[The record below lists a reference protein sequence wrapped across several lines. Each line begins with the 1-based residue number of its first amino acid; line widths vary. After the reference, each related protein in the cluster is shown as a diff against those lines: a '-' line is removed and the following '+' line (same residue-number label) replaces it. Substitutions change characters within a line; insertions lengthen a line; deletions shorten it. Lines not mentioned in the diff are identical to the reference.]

1 MSDNLTAL
9 ITRAQ
14 AQLLD
19 DGTLFSTAALTA
31 AFRSALTRFNE
42 SAPIWAASLVDV
54 VDGQRV
60 YELAAVDFS
69 GLLDVVG
76 VWENDADGDEDEPL
90 AFDWYFEDN
99 RPFVRLRDSLS
110 SGSLLVRFSLPHTVN
125 GLASETTST
134 LTADQDQV
142 LIDGACADAIKA
154 RFLARVEKV
163 NVSSQV
169 LEGYRSAAASY
180 EQAFTLGLRRYAR
193 RPAGVSQPSTARWA
207 DAWEGWA
214 Q

>member
-31 AFRSALTRFNE
+31 AFRSALARFNQ

-54 VDGQRV
+54 VSEQRV

-76 VWENDADGDEDEPL
+76 VWESDDDGDEDEPL

-99 RPFVRLRDSLS
+99 RPFVRLRESLS

-125 GLASETTST
+125 GLASKTTST

-154 RFLARVEKV
+154 RLTARVEANNLSRTV
-163 NVSSQV
+163 VRDYQI
-169 LEGYRSAAASY
+169 AASAF
-180 EQAFTLGLRRYAR
+180 EQAFLLGLTRYAR
-193 RPAGVSQPSTARWA
+193 RPAGKSKPPTARWA
-207 DAWEGWA
+207 DEWEGWA

>member
-19 DGTLFSTAALTA
+19 NGTLFSTAAMTA
-31 AFRSALTRFNE
+31 AFRSALARFNQ
-42 SAPIWAASLVDV
+42 SAPIWAASLVDAV
-54 VDGQRV
+54 EDQHV

-99 RPFVRLRDSLS
+99 RPFVRLREALS

-125 GLASETTST
+125 GLAAASTST

-142 LIDGACADAIKA
+142 LIDGACAEALRA
-154 RFLARVEKV
+154 RLLSRAEKV
-163 NVSSQV
+163 NPSDDT
-169 LEGYRSAAASY
+169 LESYTFAAA
-180 EQAFTLGLRRYAR
+180 AFERAFGLGLARYAR
-193 RPAGVSQPSTARWA
+193 RAPGVGEPSTAHWA
-207 DAWEGWA
+207 DEWEGWQA
-214 Q
+214 

>member
-54 VDGQRV
+54 VDGQYV
-60 YELAAVDFS
+60 YELADVDFS

-99 RPFVRLRDSLS
+99 RPFVRLRESLS

-125 GLASETTST
+125 GLAGKTTST
-134 LTADQDQV
+134 LTADQEQV
-142 LIDGACADAIKA
+142 LIDGACADVLRSRIVS
-154 RFLARVEKV
+154 RVEANNLSKTIA
-163 NVSSQV
+163 QDYQMAIAGF
-169 LEGYRSAAASY
+169 ER
-180 EQAFTLGLRRYAR
+180 AFLLGLARYAR

-207 DAWEGWA
+207 DAWEGWS

>member
-54 VDGQRV
+54 VDGQHV

-76 VWENDADGDEDEPL
+76 VWENDDDGDEDEPL

-99 RPFVRLRDSLS
+99 RPFVRLRDPLS

-125 GLASETTST
+125 GLASKTTST
-134 LTADQDQV
+134 LTVDQEQV
-142 LIDGACADAIKA
+142 LIDGACADVL
-154 RFLARVEKV
+154 RSRMVSRVETNNLSKTIA
-163 NVSSQV
+163 QDYQTAIAGF
-169 LEGYRSAAASY
+169 ER
-180 EQAFTLGLRRYAR
+180 AFLLGLTRYAR
-193 RPAGVSQPSTARWA
+193 RPAGTSKPSTARWA
-207 DAWEGWA
+207 DAWEGWD